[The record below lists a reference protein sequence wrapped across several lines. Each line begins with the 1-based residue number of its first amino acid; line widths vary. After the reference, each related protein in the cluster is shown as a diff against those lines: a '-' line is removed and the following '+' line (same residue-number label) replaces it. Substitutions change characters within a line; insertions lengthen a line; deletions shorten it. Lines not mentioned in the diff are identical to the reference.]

1 MRDDSVN
8 LRLRQ
13 LIHERGIK
21 QKTLALRCGMKYQDL
36 SRAVNGRRPI
46 YAHELW
52 PIASALGVSVNAL
65 LGLELVGA
73 ASSEEGTS

>member
-8 LRLRQ
+8 VRLRQ
-13 LIHERGIK
+13 LIEDRGMK
-21 QKTLALRCGMKYQDL
+21 QTTLALRSGMKYQDL
-36 SRAVNGRRPI
+36 TRAVNGRRPI

-52 PIASALGVSVNAL
+52 PIASALGVSVNVL

-73 ASSEEGTS
+73 EEIR

>member
-8 LRLRQ
+8 VRLRQ
-13 LIHERGIK
+13 LIEDRGMK
-21 QKTLALRCGMKYQDL
+21 QTTLALRSGMKYQDL
-36 SRAVNGRRPI
+36 TRAVNGRRPI

-52 PIASALGVSVNAL
+52 PIASALGVSVNVL

-73 ASSEEGTS
+73 KEERP

>member
-8 LRLRQ
+8 VRLRQ
-13 LIHERGIK
+13 LIEDRGMK
-21 QKTLALRCGMKYQDL
+21 QTTLALRSGMKYQDL
-36 SRAVNGRRPI
+36 TRAVNGRRPI

-52 PIASALGVSVNAL
+52 PIASALGVSVNVL

-73 ASSEEGTS
+73 EEERP

>member
-8 LRLRQ
+8 VRLRQ
-13 LIHERGIK
+13 LIEDRGMK
-21 QKTLALRCGMKYQDL
+21 QTTLALRSGMKYQDL
-36 SRAVNGRRPI
+36 TRAVNGRRPI

-52 PIASALGVSVNAL
+52 PIASALGVSVNVL

-73 ASSEEGTS
+73 EVERP

>member
-8 LRLRQ
+8 VRLRQ
-13 LIHERGIK
+13 LIEDRGMK
-21 QKTLALRCGMKYQDL
+21 QTTLALRSGMKYQDL
-36 SRAVNGRRPI
+36 TRAVNGRRPI

-52 PIASALGVSVNAL
+52 PIASALGVSVNVL

-73 ASSEEGTS
+73 EEDRP